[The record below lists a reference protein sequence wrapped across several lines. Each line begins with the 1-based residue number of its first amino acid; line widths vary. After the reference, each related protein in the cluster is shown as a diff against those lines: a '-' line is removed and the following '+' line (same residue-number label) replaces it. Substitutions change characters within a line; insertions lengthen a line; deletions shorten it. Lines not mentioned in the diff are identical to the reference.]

1 MIDLC
6 SIPQKTILSINF
18 CVCLFKLI
26 INKSVSRKIVFFLY
40 IYLQL
45 LEALLTTT
53 LLLSCSSCGNCCNL
67 LTLIGFKLRLRL
79 FVGKLKLCLLMLGEL
94 SWIFRVLQGIW
105 CGELAAEHADDAGD
119 DEYEK
124 REFVEEAD
132 GEGVLVPESGDSGE
146 RGLDA
151 MELDA
156 DSSSSSSS
164 CVLRNGHSSA
174 SLNFRRQS
182 KKTSRLG
189 SENAGDG

>member
-1 MIDLC
+1 
-6 SIPQKTILSINF
+6 
-18 CVCLFKLI
+18 
-26 INKSVSRKIVFFLY
+26 
-40 IYLQL
+40 
-45 LEALLTTT
+45 
-53 LLLSCSSCGNCCNL
+53 
-67 LTLIGFKLRLRL
+67 
-79 FVGKLKLCLLMLGEL
+79 MLGEL

-105 CGELAAEHADDAGD
+105 CGELVAEHAEDAGD

-164 CVLRNGHSSA
+164 CVLRRGHSSA